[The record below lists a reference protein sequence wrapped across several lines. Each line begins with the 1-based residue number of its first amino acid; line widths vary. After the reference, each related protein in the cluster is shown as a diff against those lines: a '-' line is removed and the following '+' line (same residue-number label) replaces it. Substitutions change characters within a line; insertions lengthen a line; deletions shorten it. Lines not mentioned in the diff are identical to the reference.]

1 MENGA
6 PGVPSPN
13 DLPGKNYLPS
23 FDEWGLRP
31 DGLVGS
37 HENPASVVPLF
48 VAGAE
53 LVPNVGAGGRV
64 PPEAGS
70 TSADVRTPPG
80 APEASSS
87 GSLDSGPPVAEA
99 MQHAAP
105 EAETLE
111 ASGGRGETAANYSP
125 QPGTPKVVPPSTSP
139 ATPRTGRHVQ
149 RFGRLCVDFEEL
161 RKRNGSPS
169 GSGIF
174 GPLKQ

>member
-1 MENGA
+1 M
-6 PGVPSPN
+6 PP
-13 DLPGKNYLPS
+13 

-37 HENPASVVPLF
+37 RENPASVVPLF

-53 LVPNVGAGGRV
+53 LVPNVGGGGRA
-64 PPEAGS
+64 PPEAGG

-80 APEASSS
+80 APGASSS
-87 GSLDSGPPVAEA
+87 GSRDSGTSVAET

-105 EAETLE
+105 EAETPE
-111 ASGGRGETAANYSP
+111 ASGSRGETAPDCSP
-125 QPGTPKVVPPSTSP
+125 QPGTPEVVLSSTSP

-149 RFGRLCVDFEEL
+149 RFGRLCMDFEEL
-161 RKRNGSPS
+161 RKRKGSPS

-174 GPLKQ
+174 GPLKRRKYIAVDE